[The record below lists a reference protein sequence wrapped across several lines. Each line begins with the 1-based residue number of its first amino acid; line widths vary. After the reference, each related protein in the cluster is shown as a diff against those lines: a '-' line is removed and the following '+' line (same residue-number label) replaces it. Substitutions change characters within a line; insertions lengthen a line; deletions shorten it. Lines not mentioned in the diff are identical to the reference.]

1 MSNHALHDA
10 CYLAVLASDI
20 ADANVRSEVELFA
33 YEQRDEN
40 GHPMFDTRQGA
51 NSPADLQR
59 VNNAIAYIE
68 RRGAAAF
75 PWVMKRHI
83 DAPTLVQFFDKEPSD
98 ER

>member
-10 CYLAVLASDI
+10 CYLAVLATDV
-20 ADANVRSEVELFA
+20 ADAAVRSEVELFA
-33 YEQRDEN
+33 YELRDEN

-59 VNNAIAYIE
+59 VNAAIAYIE
-68 RRGAAAF
+68 RRGTDAF
-75 PWVMKRHI
+75 PWQMKRRL
-83 DAPTLVQFFDKEPSD
+83 DAPTLVQFFDKEDPD